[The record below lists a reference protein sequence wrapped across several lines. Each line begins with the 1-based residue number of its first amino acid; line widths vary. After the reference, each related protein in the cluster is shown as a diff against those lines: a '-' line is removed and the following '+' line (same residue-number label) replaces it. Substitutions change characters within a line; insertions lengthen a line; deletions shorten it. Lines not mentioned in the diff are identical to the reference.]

1 MLSFFGN
8 TSDPEW
14 MALSDH
20 GGLPPGVRAAVA
32 RDAGLRTRFGAEAVS
47 GARAGVTGDLWAG
60 MRC

>member
-1 MLSFFGN
+1 
-8 TSDPEW
+8 
-14 MALSDH
+14 MALSEH